1 MSVDDRASSGHS
13 TSGSRRTTVV
23 PMPAVVFTLCHAVE
37 TKPLPFGS
45 IFFVALLVTFVV
57 LGRAACASRP
67 ASRLKLRH
75 GKHLR
80 YPGQRPVSGPPRN
93 TTVPGLASW
102 DFSTLR
108 GFFSL
113 LLFGLL
119 HRWHASY
126 PRPWS
131 PHRSPPSPLAQRSP
145 CGGVSAGMWEVRGC
159 GEHVAVGVRRAR
171 RGASRS
177 SACDRLSGMTG
188 LVGVGP
194 GPRLAVVATLV
205 EVAAA

>member
-1 MSVDDRASSGHS
+1 M
-13 TSGSRRTTVV
+13 V
-23 PMPAVVFTLCHAVE
+23 PMPAVVFTLCLAVE

-113 LLFGLL
+113 LLFPDTAPVARFL
-119 HRWHASY
+119 
-126 PRPWS
+126 
-131 PHRSPPSPLAQRSP
+131 PSTLVPSS
-145 CGGVSAGMWEVRGC
+145 VSAEPTRSAVALRRRIGR
-159 GEHVAVGVRRAR
+159 HVGGTWLRRAR
-171 RGASRS
+171 RGGSAASTSR
-177 SACDRLSGMTG
+177 CIQK
-188 LVGVGP
+188 
-194 GPRLAVVATLV
+194 
-205 EVAAA
+205 